1 MNVERFLGIAAVVF
15 ALPVGVASWGYG
27 VGTPQSPGAG
37 FWPLAIAVAMSGLG
51 LVLFFQTNTDEIS
64 RKATSSES
72 RWGKFGLSLATLVF
86 YVAFLESLGYL
97 LTTAIV
103 VLAQLRLVEDRSWRS
118 SLFTAIF
125 AAVISL
131 LVFRVLLKVSLP
143 LGVIPLPAGW

>member
-37 FWPLAIAVAMSGLG
+37 FWPLAIAVVMFGLG
-51 LVLFFQTNTDEIS
+51 LILFFQADSDEMPLET
-64 RKATSSES
+64 ASSES
-72 RWGKFGLSLATLVF
+72 RWGKFWLSLGTLVF

-97 LTTAIV
+97 LTTALV
-103 VLAQLRLVEDRSWRS
+103 LLAQLRFVEDRSWRS

-143 LGVIPLPAGW
+143 QGVIPLPAGW